1 MWRQVK
7 SSSNSISSNSS
18 RTRSSS
24 RTVLATEKEK
34 DSRALGNKK
43 KLDNVHMT
51 EQYGIQLVFAL
62 RLCAEHILSCIHS
75 NYEVWV
81 PSFLF
86 RTHKLYGVRV

>member
-1 MWRQVK
+1 MAAVEVVAVEAAAAAV
-7 SSSNSISSNSS
+7 
-18 RTRSSS
+18 T
-24 RTVLATEKEK
+24 TEKYRQCTYK
-34 DSRALGNKK
+34 
-43 KLDNVHMT
+43 T